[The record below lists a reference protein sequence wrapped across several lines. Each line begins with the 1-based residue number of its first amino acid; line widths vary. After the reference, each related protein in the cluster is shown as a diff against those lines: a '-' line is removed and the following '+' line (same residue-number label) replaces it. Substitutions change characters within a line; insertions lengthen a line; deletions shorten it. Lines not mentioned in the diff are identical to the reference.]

1 MASHTISLAIFL
13 AVFTALHA
21 ACAEPS
27 GLSPSS
33 GEGPDQGAATPAHMI
48 LLADADGSGGKPLTE
63 GERPAWSPDGRR
75 LAFHR
80 RGEIFVI
87 EADGSRETCLSEGVD
102 PSWSHDGERIVFTG
116 GEGIA
121 VMNAD
126 GTEVRTL
133 IRHDFLDAPEWPAGI
148 GVAKPAWSPDGR
160 RIAFEHQGDGDI
172 RPAQIYVMEADGSG
186 PRRVTRTEGRQ
197 FAESDPAWAP
207 DGSSIALWSYG
218 YGIATVDPDGDGVP
232 ASIHPP
238 SPGVAYG
245 AKPAWAPDGSRIAFT
260 VFREGGWAAAG
271 CPPEVCS
278 VWAVGSGGSVAEPLL
293 ADGYHAVW
301 SPDGSRLAYLGSP
314 RE

>member
-1 MASHTISLAIFL
+1 MALHTISLAISL
-13 AVFTALHA
+13 AVSAALLA

-33 GEGPDQGAATPAHMI
+33 GEGPDQGAATSAHTI
-48 LLADADGSGGKPLTE
+48 VLADADGFGGESLTE

-80 RGEIFVI
+80 RGEIYVI
-87 EADGSRETCLSEGVD
+87 EADGSGETFLGEGVD

-126 GTEVRTL
+126 GSEVRTL
-133 IRHDFLDAPEWPAGI
+133 IRHDFLDDPDWPGGI
-148 GVAKPAWSPDGR
+148 GVAKPAWSPAGR
-160 RIAFEHQGDGDI
+160 RIAFEHLGDGDI
-172 RPAQIYVMEADGSG
+172 RPAQIYVMDADGSD
-186 PRRVTRTEGRQ
+186 PRPLTRTEGRQ

-238 SPGVAYG
+238 SPGVVYG
-245 AKPAWAPDGSRIAFT
+245 AKPTWAADGSRIAFT

-271 CPPEVCS
+271 CPPGMCS
-278 VWAVGSGGSVAEPLL
+278 VWTVGSGGSGAEPLL

-301 SPDGSRLAYLGSP
+301 SPDGIRLAYVGTP
-314 RE
+314 EE